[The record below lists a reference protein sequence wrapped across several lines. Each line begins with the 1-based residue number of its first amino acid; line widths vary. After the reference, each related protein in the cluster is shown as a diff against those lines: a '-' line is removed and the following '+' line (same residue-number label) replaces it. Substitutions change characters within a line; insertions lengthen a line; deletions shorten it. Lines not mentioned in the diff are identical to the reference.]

1 MKKNRNITFKGL
13 TLILSV
19 LVLTISCEKWN
30 DSDINI
36 DPDAP
41 SDVPMGLLLP
51 AIQQSMGYNLVGNNT
66 TRTNNIWMQHFDGVD
81 RQSFTEGR
89 YQSTPADTGNV
100 WFSIYAEMMMN
111 CTLIIDKAQ
120 TEGSESP
127 NFAGVAQISMATTL
141 GMSSDMWGDMPFTE
155 AFKGGE
161 NVLSPVYDSQES
173 IYASINTLLNQGI
186 ANLNNSTNAFDV
198 SGDVIYGGDVD
209 QWIKAANSIRAR
221 HALQLTGVNGNAA
234 YTAALA
240 AVSNGFTSNADDML
254 VPFEDANRNPI
265 FQFMEQRT
273 DIRMGATL
281 IDMML
286 ANDDPRLPFYAEEDA
301 DGNYSGSVSRSANA
315 DASYPGPNIA
325 AFDASTKLM
334 TYSELKFIEA
344 EARLVLGQGDAQAAY
359 EEAVAASVLRVT
371 GEANTAWLDANI
383 NGVTAT
389 LSDIMNQKYIEGVA
403 TNQPYADYRRTGLP
417 ILTLAPDGVISE
429 IPVRFP
435 YPQSELDY
443 NTQNVPT
450 TTLLTKVWWDQ

>member
-417 ILTLAPDGVISE
+417 ILTLAPDGVIGE
-429 IPVRFP
+429 IPVRLP

>member
-417 ILTLAPDGVISE
+417 ILTLAPDGVIGE
-429 IPVRFP
+429 IPVRLP

-443 NTQNVPT
+443 NTQNVPA